1 MPTIL
6 VANKLKKRK
15 KFINSKNYRKKI
27 IKTTEWKKKAIK
39 KKESGKKE
47 IWNKVNKW
55 RNIFRQPEMVSSF
68 LPFTFTLS
76 QQKTCSGSPR
86 WSPPST
92 NCSWPS
98 PSLTSSMSP
107 QTLST
112 IPLLRCLYFTNILD
126 CSIVKVPLL
135 HKHCRLFHC

>member
-1 MPTIL
+1 MF
-6 VANKLKKRK
+6 AQKK
-15 KFINSKNYRKKI
+15 NVKNYETKLINEEK
-27 IKTTEWKKKAIK
+27 
-39 KKESGKKE
+39 
-47 IWNKVNKW
+47 
-55 RNIFRQPEMVSSF
+55 NIFRQPEMVCSF
-68 LPFTFTLS
+68 LPLNFTLSHFYFHTFTLSLS

-92 NCSWPS
+92 NCSWLS

-112 IPLLRCLYFTNILD
+112 IPLLRFLYFTNIAD

-135 HKHCRLFHC
+135 HKHWRLFHC